1 MNREAFLF
9 PCLIFT
15 DGKEYINNLK
25 FRVMNVRT
33 PPSPGENSPSVYRGS
48 TPKGGREFY
57 SIT

>member
-25 FRVMNVRT
+25 FSCYERQ
-33 PPSPGENSPSVYRGS
+33 NS
-48 TPKGGREFY
+48 
-57 SIT
+57 SIAPRHLLYKQRRNSGKELSLCL